1 MHIYLMTDLEGVA
14 GVVDFKNYCTPGDR
28 YYDLAKRLL
37 TQEVNAA
44 ADGFF
49 EGGADAVTVLDGHG
63 PGAIDIEIL
72 DERCRYERGIHN
84 PIYPWGL
91 DEGYD
96 AMVIIGQHAKSGTPY
111 SHITHT
117 GSFACYDISV
127 NGYSIGEFGELAL
140 CAMELGI
147 PTIMVSGEEAFC
159 REAADLTPGVVTA
172 PVKRGLLPDDHKRGL
187 TAEQYSNSKLSANHL
202 APKAACKLIREKALQ
217 AISLYFTNRS
227 VFKYREFHA
236 PYSIV
241 REMRAIEAANTPR
254 RIQKVEGYATFTEA
268 LNALNSAKFEDL
280 KD

>member
-1 MHIYLMTDLEGVA
+1 
-14 GVVDFKNYCTPGDR
+14 
-28 YYDLAKRLL
+28 
-37 TQEVNAA
+37 
-44 ADGFF
+44 
-49 EGGADAVTVLDGHG
+49 
-63 PGAIDIEIL
+63 
-72 DERCRYERGIHN
+72 
-84 PIYPWGL
+84 
-91 DEGYD
+91 
-96 AMVIIGQHAKSGTPY
+96 MVIIGQHAKSGTPY
-111 SHITHT
+111 SHLTHT

-140 CAMELGI
+140 CAMEQGI

-159 REAADLTPGVVTA
+159 REAEDLTPGVVTA
-172 PVKRGLLPDDHKRGL
+172 PVKRGILPDDHKRGL

-217 AISLYFTNRS
+217 AISLYFTSRS

-241 REMRAIEAANTPR
+241 REMRAIEAAKTPR

-280 KD
+280 ED

>member
-63 PGAIDIEIL
+63 PGAIDIELL

-172 PVKRGLLPDDHKRGL
+172 PVKRGILPDEHKRGL

-217 AISLYFTNRS
+217 AISLYFTSRS

-236 PYSIV
+236 PYTIV
-241 REMRAIEAANTPR
+241 REMRAIEALNTPR

>member
-63 PGAIDIEIL
+63 PGAIDIELL
-72 DERCRYERGIHN
+72 DERCRYERGIHR

-111 SHITHT
+111 SHLTHT

-172 PVKRGLLPDDHKRGL
+172 PVKRGILPDDHKRGL

-217 AISLYFTNRS
+217 AISLYFTSRS

-241 REMRAIEAANTPR
+241 REMRAIEAAKTPR

-268 LNALNSAKFEDL
+268 LNALNSTKFEDL
-280 KD
+280 AD

>member
-63 PGAIDIEIL
+63 PGAIDIELL
-72 DERCRYERGIHN
+72 DERCRYERGIHR

-111 SHITHT
+111 SHLTHT

-172 PVKRGLLPDDHKRGL
+172 PVKRGILPDDHKRGL

-202 APKAACKLIREKALQ
+202 APKVACKLIREKALQ
-217 AISLYFTNRS
+217 AISLYFTSRS

-241 REMRAIEAANTPR
+241 REMRAIEAAKTPR

-280 KD
+280 AD

>member
-63 PGAIDIEIL
+63 PGAIDIEQL
-72 DERCRYERGIHN
+72 DERCRYERGIHR

-172 PVKRGLLPDDHKRGL
+172 PVKRGILPDDHKRGL

-217 AISLYFTNRS
+217 AISLYFTSRS

-241 REMRAIEAANTPR
+241 REMRAIEAAKTPR

-280 KD
+280 ED

>member
-172 PVKRGLLPDDHKRGL
+172 PVKRGILPDEHKRGL

>member
-63 PGAIDIEIL
+63 PGAIDIELL

-172 PVKRGLLPDDHKRGL
+172 PVKRGILPDDHKRGL